1 MKNMTYAVA
10 IENAINALSI
20 LDSTELDRDA
30 TIARLETLRET
41 LAKRSG
47 RSEDSKAK
55 AAEKRKAANA
65 KARAELVAT
74 VAPIL
79 RGVIDHDMTAKEI
92 YEAAKDI
99 LPTDFTVGKV
109 QAMLL
114 RDMKDEL
121 VKTENKNKPNT
132 YRLAA

>member
-1 MKNMTYAVA
+1 MKNMTYATA
-10 IENAINALSI
+10 IENAIAALSI

-41 LAKRSG
+41 LARRSG

-74 VAPIL
+74 IAPIL
-79 RGVIDHDMTAKEI
+79 RSVIDHDMTAKEI
-92 YEAAKDI
+92 HAAAKDM
-99 LPTDFTVGKV
+99 LPDDFSPGKV
-109 QAMLL
+109 QAILL
-114 RDMKDEL
+114 REMKDEL

>member
-10 IENAINALSI
+10 IENAIDALSI
-20 LDSTELDRDA
+20 LDSHELDRDA

-92 YEAAKDI
+92 YEAAKDM
-99 LPTDFTVGKV
+99 LPADFTVGKV

-114 RDMKDEL
+114 REMKDEL
-121 VKTENKNKPNT
+121 VKTENKNKANT
-132 YRLAA
+132 YRLAE

>member
-79 RGVIDHDMTAKEI
+79 RNVIDHDMTAKEI

-99 LPTDFTVGKV
+99 LPADFTVGKV

>member
-1 MKNMTYAVA
+1 MKNMTYATA
-10 IENAINALSI
+10 IENAIAALSTF
-20 LDSTELDRDA
+20 DSTELDRDA

-41 LAKRSG
+41 LARRSG

-74 VAPIL
+74 IAPIL
-79 RGVIDHDMTAKEI
+79 RSVIDHDMTAKEI
-92 YEAAKDI
+92 HEAAKDM
-99 LPTDFTVGKV
+99 LPADFTPGKV
-109 QAMLL
+109 QAILL
-114 RDMKDEL
+114 REMKDEL
-121 VKTENKNKPNT
+121 VKTEHKNKPNT

>member
-10 IENAINALSI
+10 LSTAI
-20 LDSTELDRDA
+20 DA
-30 TIARLETLRET
+30 MKETNPAVAERLETLRET
-41 LAKRSG
+41 LARRSG

-65 KARAELVAT
+65 KARAELVGA
-74 VAPIL
+74 VAPVL
-79 RGVIDHDMTAKEI
+79 RSVIDHDMTAKEI
-92 YEAAKDI
+92 YEAAKDM
-99 LPTDFTVGKV
+99 LPDGYTVGKV

-114 RDMKDEL
+114 REMKDEL
-121 VKTENKNKPNT
+121 VKTENKNKANT